1 MRIVNNNLEIER
13 LRNNPI
19 FRLTG
24 CMETTQFFSNLAS
37 ACVKFGT
44 FLERV
49 IGAEIQRVTDFPF
62 LTEIG
67 QSTLYGQPDK
77 YMLVKP
83 KFGKTKPDL
92 VFVDGDMI
100 RLFEIKVNLRSSDSK
115 KAHGETDKYKKARK
129 YLKKNY
135 PDYTVQTYAVDF
147 FGGGGGSTALYERA
161 NVFTVINGKTFCEMM
176 GINYDIVCINLE
188 VDQDENRKF
197 IRDYIEAVNRKTL

>member
-147 FGGGGGSTALYERA
+147 FGGGGGSTALYQRA
-161 NVFTVINGKTFCEMM
+161 DVFAVINGKTFCKFM
-176 GINYDIVCINLE
+176 GIDYDIVCANLE
-188 VDQDENRKF
+188 VDRDENFKF
-197 IRDYIEAVNRKTL
+197 IKGYIATMNKIVL

>member
-37 ACVKFGT
+37 ACVKFGNYT
-44 FLERV
+44 ESV
-49 IGAEIQRVTDFPF
+49 IFESVEKTTLQKLDY
-62 LTEIG
+62 IG
-67 QSTLYGQPDK
+67 QNTIYGQLEK
-77 YMLVKP
+77 YILIKP
-83 KFGKTKPDL
+83 KFGSEVPDVVL
-92 VFVDGDMI
+92 VDGKVI
-100 RLFEIKVNLRSSDSK
+100 HVFEIKVNLRSSDSK
-115 KAHGETDKYKKARK
+115 KAHGEKVKYERLQE
-129 YLKKNY
+129 YLTNNY
-135 PDYTVQTYAVDF
+135 PEYTVQIYAVDF
-147 FGGGGGSTALYERA
+147 LGGGGGSTALYERA